1 MKDGERLGD
10 LVGLERGQI
19 VARRPRVAWL
29 TVEENGELK
38 LTQMKVAAEV
48 AAAEFDRLCAAM
60 RIETDLAELDE
71 DELEAWNGLRD
82 PIIKDIQRGQL
93 VISEAGLAVYTPIGG
108 KALTFNAP
116 TGATMMALETHAKG
130 KDISN
135 MVAAIADMTG
145 VGKGEFSRLPARD
158 VQACGRLARLF
169 LADQ

>member
-1 MKDGERLGD
+1 VKDGERLGD
-10 LVGLERGQI
+10 LLALEGGEL
-19 VARRPRVAWL
+19 VARRPHVAWL
-29 TVEENGELK
+29 TVENGECK

-48 AAAEFDRLCAAM
+48 AAAEFDRLCGAM

-71 DELEAWNGLRD
+71 HELEAWNGLRD

-93 VISEAGLAVYTPIGG
+93 VISTDGLAVYTPTGG
-108 KALTFNAP
+108 KALTFNPP
-116 TGATMMALETHAKG
+116 TGATLMALETHGKG
-130 KDISN
+130 KDVSN

-145 VGKGEFSRLPARD
+145 VGKGEFSRLAARD